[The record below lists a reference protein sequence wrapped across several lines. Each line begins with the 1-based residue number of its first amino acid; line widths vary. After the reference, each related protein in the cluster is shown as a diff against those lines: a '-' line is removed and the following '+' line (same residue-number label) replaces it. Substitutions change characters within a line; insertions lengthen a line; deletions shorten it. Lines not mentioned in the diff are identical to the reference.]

1 MRDRKDKDELV
12 TALFQKE
19 KLKNEKDRSFIQEPQ
34 LNEALLRSLARE
46 KMERRLIVSMVISA
60 MVMMDFSLVLIAAF
74 FVNLAPWM
82 IFALSFMMISIS
94 FAIVLM
100 FYGLNRL
107 NKYGCD
113 IFFLDPCPYN
123 NGTFSGGPDSHRC
136 LRLS

>member
-1 MRDRKDKDELV
+1 MRDLKDKDELL

-19 KLKNEKDRSFIQEPQ
+19 KLKNEKDSSFIQEPQ

-82 IFALSFMMISIS
+82 IFALSFVMISIS

-107 NKYGCD
+107 LLNKEVD
-113 IFFLDPCPYN
+113 QLWM
-123 NGTFSGGPDSHRC
+123 
-136 LRLS
+136 